1 MQGTAG
7 VGWTETISLLFSH
20 SYAGARRI
28 ARAVLQPTPAA
39 GPRVTPFTFTYRGD
53 AVEG

>member
-7 VGWTETISLLFSH
+7 VGWTETISLLISH

-28 ARAVLQPTPAA
+28 ARAVLQPTPAS
-39 GPRVTPFTFTYRGD
+39 GPRVTPFTSILRGD
-53 AVEG
+53 LFER